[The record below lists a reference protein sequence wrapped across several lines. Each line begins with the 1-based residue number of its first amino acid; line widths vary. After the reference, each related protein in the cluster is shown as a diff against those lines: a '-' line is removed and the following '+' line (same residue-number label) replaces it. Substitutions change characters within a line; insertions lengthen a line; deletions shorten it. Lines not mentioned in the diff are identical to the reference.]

1 MKKKNFHLVCRF
13 ESLWLSLFVRSF
25 RFLKERLAFLISVV
39 LLRYARL
46 EDFVLIHLSLSM
58 PISRSFEQD
67 LASSVLIAVP

>member
-1 MKKKNFHLVCRF
+1 MFVAV
-13 ESLWLSLFVRSF
+13 FVRSF

-46 EDFVLIHLSLSM
+46 EDSVSIHPSLSM